1 MDLKQIIVLVILIAV
16 IGLSVY
22 RIIEGQVKKNK
33 DKKEQ
38 SNTANRK

>member
-22 RIIEGQVKKNK
+22 RIVEGQIKKNK
-33 DKKEQ
+33 EKNSKQ
-38 SNTANRK
+38 T

>member
-22 RIIEGQVKKNK
+22 RVVEGQIKKNK
-33 DKKEQ
+33 EKKK
-38 SNTANRK
+38 S